1 MIVRPA
7 TKVYLDWDV
16 LLDARM
22 SFYTL
27 DLQFLTHL
35 VDSGIVEVLTT
46 DLVMI
51 EACTARARYDLL
63 DIVDLASEHI
73 RKTVK
78 RCLGVNLPVLD
89 RKQLWNVLEEKHR
102 AEVSAIF
109 TALKARQL
117 ALDETK
123 PSMIFADYVG
133 VRGFFDDSWHRENFA
148 NAFVFDCLKREA
160 SEQTPV
166 IIASKDAVFEAP
178 VKSEEHVSLVN
189 SLPALFSAL
198 GLEVD
203 RPDILEFL
211 TTRQAEIIE
220 VLNHKLEEWLFRK
233 VDISE
238 GGLDNYKIDSINFSD
253 SIIFSKELF
262 ADQMLI
268 IVDIETMGMMKF
280 TQKDWNY
287 PTYYGG
293 LCRSYP
299 LLGRSR
305 IAKEGFPVKT
315 AIHLSNYSQSDYYK
329 IDGICIKSIDFCL
342 NILESP
348 EDMAGYDD

>member
-16 LLDARM
+16 LLDSRM
-22 SFYTL
+22 AFYTL
-27 DLQFLTHL
+27 DLQFLTNL
-35 VDSGIVEVLTT
+35 VDAGIVEVLTT

-51 EACTARARYDLL
+51 ETCTARARRDLL

-102 AEVSAIF
+102 AEVSSVF

-133 VRGFFDDSWHRENFA
+133 AEGFFDDSWHRENFA

-160 SEQTPV
+160 SEQAPV
-166 IIASKDAVFEAP
+166 IIVSKDAVFEAP
-178 VKSEEHVSLVN
+178 VESEEHVSLVN

-220 VLNHKLEEWLFRK
+220 VLNHKLEEWLFTK
-233 VDISE
+233 AAISE
-238 GGLDNYKIDSINFSD
+238 GALDSYNINSINFGD
-253 SIIFSKELF
+253 LTIFAKELC

-268 IVDIETMGMMKF
+268 IVDIETMGMMNF
-280 TQKDWNY
+280 TQTDWNY

-293 LCRSYP
+293 MGRSYP
-299 LLGRSR
+299 FLGRSR
-305 IAKEGFPVKT
+305 ITKVEHPINT
-315 AIHLSNYSQSDYYK
+315 AIHVSNDFQGRCHR
-329 IDGICIKSIDFCL
+329 IDDVCIKSVDFVF